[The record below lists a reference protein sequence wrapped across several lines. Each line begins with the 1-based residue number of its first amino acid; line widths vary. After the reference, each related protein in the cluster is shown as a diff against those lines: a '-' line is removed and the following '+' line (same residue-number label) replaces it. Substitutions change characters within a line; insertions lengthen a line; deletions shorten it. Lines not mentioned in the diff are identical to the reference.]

1 MPKIPLYNQGQ
12 GETVQTAAGALSPR
26 ANVGAFTAPGQAQA
40 AFAQKAGQVAFEFG
54 MREKQRQTDTIK
66 RERES
71 LARETSAEFLRND
84 KSTSAEEAKANFATF
99 SQNQLNE
106 IEGLNLTKSQKQ
118 EVRNSVSRVFG
129 IQSVQGQNNGYLRGE
144 EKAGESYAKSIED
157 NIETLRSLSPDS
169 QQYTLLMSQ
178 IDSTIDEATETDR
191 LNFLPEGR
199 KTKDQIRGIIQTD
212 RTTVLTQDPQS
223 TIEQLE
229 AERVR
234 VSKSFADGQI
244 DGVAARQNESL
255 LNTEIKTRKNL
266 EKALG
271 TDAENEAYEAAKTY
285 QYETLTQ
292 GSPTLASVDAVIE
305 QIDSESGPYE
315 GINIDQKKVLRSQAD
330 QVRDNLIAA
339 GNFEA
344 GQNVEAGL
352 IAIAQGAD
360 DSLVRKGIKH
370 YHDTG
375 QDDKAEE
382 TAILANAAFGAS
394 SEFTSNVFS
403 TPNQINASL
412 ALAKQD
418 LNEAIAS
425 QEPERILSANKKIEL
440 LTNLYENRGKAIQ
453 QDPYG
458 YVAAEL
464 QKQGIDIQSMSA
476 SERASKMLAYQ
487 KKMGVSN
494 VDIQLIS
501 TAEAAQIKEQYDA
514 TDASEKGAY
523 LESLFNQYDPAMQ
536 RGVMR
541 NLRQS
546 GFTTIDMLIASDKS
560 SPKNVLL
567 NEAQAF
573 KQEDLNKVLKPAQR
587 EEISNLV
594 RQKMMPFT
602 QSIAGGVG
610 GNYFDRGA
618 GGGRLAFTFE
628 VEQSLI
634 KVAQLEVYRGKS
646 LEDAAESAF
655 QVVGRRYDFNDVNN
669 KSIRIPKST
678 TLDPSSITSYLKSK
692 ITDTEYLRSIVKS
705 PTERGQT
712 EETSKVLYTNRIADD
727 GGWRTLDDDSGVY
740 MIDGDGNFVMQEV
753 IEFDADDNEVK
764 KEVPIIIKFSEIS
777 GSVEQDEAT
786 RVETLLQTPGGKGK
800 LFLEQ
805 QGFGRAET
813 IPSFVTPPQTG
824 SLQRSIDLAKERRGK
839 DG

>member
-12 GETVQTAAGALSPR
+12 GTTVQTAAGALSPR
-26 ANVGAFTAPGQAQA
+26 ADIGAFTAQGQAQA
-40 AFAQKAGQVAFEFG
+40 DLARQAGQIAFQFG
-54 MREKQRQTDTIK
+54 MAEKNRQTQTLI
-66 RERES
+66 REQES
-71 LARETSAEFLRND
+71 LAREQSAEYLRND
-84 KSTSAEEAKANFATF
+84 KSTSAADAKAGFFNF
-99 SQNQLNE
+99 SQTQLNN
-106 IEGLNLTKSQKQ
+106 IDTLNATKSQKQ
-118 EVRNSVSRVFG
+118 QIKNAVSKVFNV
-129 IQSVQGQNNGYLRGE
+129 QSVQGQNNGYLRGE
-144 EKAGESYAKSIED
+144 QKAGESYAKTIED
-157 NIETLRSLSPDS
+157 NLEGLRSAAPGS
-169 QQYTLLMSQ
+169 QQAMLLMSGIEQ
-178 IDSTIDEATETDR
+178 AIDEATETDR
-191 LNFLPEGR
+191 LQFLPEGR
-199 KTKDQIRGIIQTD
+199 RTKDQVFGIYQTD
-212 RTTVLTQDPQS
+212 RTTILIQDPAS
-223 TIEQLE
+223 TIEQLK
-229 AERVR
+229 AEKTAIA
-234 VSKSFADGQI
+234 KSFADGKI
-244 DGVAARQNESL
+244 DGVASRQNQSL
-255 LNTEIKTRKNL
+255 LDTEIKTRKNL

-285 QYETLTQ
+285 QYETLIK

-305 QIDSESGPYE
+305 QIDSQSGAYE
-315 GINIDQKKVLRSQAD
+315 GLNIDQQIALRSQAN
-330 QVRDNLIAA
+330 QVKDNLITA
-339 GNFEA
+339 GNFDA
-344 GQNVEAGL
+344 KQNLDAGL
-352 IAIAQGAD
+352 IAIAQGAEPT
-360 DSLVRKGIKH
+360 LAKKAIKH
-370 YHDTG
+370 YYDTG
-375 QDDKAEE
+375 QDDKAEQA
-382 TAILANAAFGAS
+382 AILVNAAFGAS

-403 TPNQINASL
+403 TPNQVNASM
-412 ALAKQD
+412 ALAKQELD
-418 LNEAIAS
+418 EAIQS
-425 QEPERILSANKKIEL
+425 QDAARIKSANKKIEL
-440 LTNLYENRGKAIQ
+440 LDDLYEKRGKAITQ
-453 QDPYG
+453 NPYG
-458 YVAAEL
+458 YVASEL
-464 QKQGIDIQSMSA
+464 EKQGIDIQSMSA
-476 SERASKMLAYQ
+476 SERASTMLAYQ
-487 KKMGVSN
+487 KKLGVSN

-501 TAEAAQIKEQYDA
+501 TAEAARVKEQYDA

-523 LESLFNQYDPAMQ
+523 LESFFNQYDVTQQ
-536 RGVMR
+536 RSIMR
-541 NLRQS
+541 NLRQA
-546 GFTTIDMLIASDKS
+546 GFTVIDNLIVSNPS

-618 GGGRLAFTFE
+618 GGGRLAFSFE

-634 KVAQLEVYRGKS
+634 KVAQLEAYRGKS

-655 QVVGRRYDFNDVNN
+655 EVISARYDFNDVNN

-753 IEFDADDNEVK
+753 IEFDADDNEIK
-764 KEVPIIIKFSEIS
+764 KEMPIIIKFSEIS
-777 GSVEQDEAT
+777 GAVEQDEAT
-786 RVETLLQTPGGKGK
+786 RVETLKQQPGGKGK
-800 LFLEQ
+800 LLLEE

-813 IPSFVTPPQTG
+813 IPSFVAPPQTD

>member
-12 GETVQTAAGALSPR
+12 GTTVQTAAGALSPR
-26 ANVGAFTAPGQAQA
+26 ADIGAFTAQGQAQA
-40 AFAQKAGQVAFEFG
+40 DLARQAGQVAFQFG
-54 MREKQRQTDTIK
+54 MAEKNRQTQTLI
-66 RERES
+66 REQES
-71 LARETSAEFLRND
+71 LAREQSAEYLRND
-84 KSTSAEEAKANFATF
+84 KSTSAADAKAGFLNF
-99 SQNQLNE
+99 SQTQLNN
-106 IEGLNLTKSQKQ
+106 IDTLNATKSQKQ
-118 EVRNSVSRVFG
+118 EIRNAVSKVLNL
-129 IQSVQGQNNGYLRGE
+129 QSVQGQNNGYLRGE
-144 EKAGESYAKSIED
+144 QKAGESYAQTIED
-157 NIETLRSLSPDS
+157 NLEGLRSAAPGS
-169 QQYTLLMSQ
+169 QQAMLLMSGIEQ
-178 IDSTIDEATETDR
+178 AIDEATETDR
-191 LNFLPEGR
+191 LQFLPEGR
-199 KTKDQIRGIIQTD
+199 RTKDQVFGIYQTD
-212 RTTVLTQDPQS
+212 RTTILIQDPAS

-229 AERVR
+229 AEKT
-234 VSKSFADGQI
+234 SIAKSFVDGKI
-244 DGVAARQNESL
+244 DGVASRQNQSL
-255 LNTEIKTRKNL
+255 LDTEIKTRKNL

-285 QYETLTQ
+285 QYETLIK

-305 QIDSESGPYE
+305 QIDSQSGAYE
-315 GINIDQKKVLRSQAD
+315 GLNIDQQIALRSQAN
-330 QVRDNLIAA
+330 QVKNNLIEA

-370 YHDTG
+370 YYDTG

-412 ALAKQD
+412 ALAKQE
-418 LNEAIAS
+418 LNEAVES
-425 QEPERILSANKKIEL
+425 EDSERILSANKKIEL
-440 LTNLYENRGKAIQ
+440 LTDLYENRGKAIQ
-453 QDPYG
+453 KDPYG
-458 YVAAEL
+458 YVASEL
-464 QKQGIDIQSMSA
+464 EKQGIDIQSMSA

-501 TAEAAQIKEQYDA
+501 TAEASRVKEQYDA

-523 LESLFNQYDPAMQ
+523 LESFFNQYDITQQ
-536 RGVMR
+536 RSIMR
-541 NLRQS
+541 NLRQA
-546 GFTTIDMLIASDKS
+546 GFTVIDNLIASDPA

-567 NEAQAF
+567 VEAQAF
-573 KQEDLNKVLKPAQR
+573 KQEDLNKVIKPAQR
-587 EEISNLV
+587 EELSNLL
-594 RQKMMPFT
+594 REKMMPFT

-610 GNYFDRGA
+610 GNYFDRGG

-628 VEQSLI
+628 VEQSLA
-634 KVAQLEVYRGKS
+634 KVAQVLVYRGYDNDKAT
-646 LEDAAESAF
+646 DMAF
-655 QVVGRRYDFNDVNN
+655 DIIGRKYDFTEVNN
-669 KSIRIPKST
+669 SSLRIPKAT
-678 TLDPSSITSYLKSK
+678 TLDSNSITSYLKSK
-692 ITDTEYLRSIVKS
+692 ITDTEYLRSTVKS
-705 PTERGQT
+705 PIETGQT

-753 IEFDADDNEVK
+753 IEFDDDDNEIK
-764 KEVPIIIKFSEIS
+764 KEMPIIIKFSEIS
-777 GSVEQDEAT
+777 GAVEQDEAT
-786 RVETLLQTPGGKGK
+786 RVETLKQQPGGKGK

-813 IPSFVTPPQTG
+813 IPSFVAPPQTG
-824 SLQRSIDLAKERRGK
+824 SLQRSIDLAKERLGK